1 MDREKAERNDVSGR
15 TKAKVKKD
23 LKWTPFIFF
32 FYRDVSRFFKV
43 KVQTILAPLVSQTL
57 YLIIFGVSLGRVVN
71 ISDQFSYLQFI
82 IPGLVAMSLINQS
95 FQNGSSSVFSMK
107 ITGEI
112 IDIKSTALNIQ
123 QIIFALAFSG
133 LMRGLI
139 VSLLTL
145 SLGEVFHF
153 YFEGAFLPLHSFV
166 YLIGFLL
173 VGGVVFAM
181 LGFSVG
187 IWSKTFDHI
196 GAFSGFVIL
205 PLIYL
210 GGVFFDLDT
219 LSPFWQKVS
228 VFNPLLY
235 FVNGVRYS
243 FLGVSDIPVFQS
255 FAFVFLSLFV
265 AYGLACLSAL
275 KGTFQRAF

>member
-1 MDREKAERNDVSGR
+1 M
-15 TKAKVKKD
+15 VKKD
-23 LKWTPFIFF
+23 LKWTPFVFF
-32 FYRDVSRFFKV
+32 FYRDVNRFFKV
-43 KVQTILAPLVSQTL
+43 KVQTILSPLISQAL
-57 YLIIFGVSLGRVVN
+57 YLVIFGVSLGKVVQ

-95 FQNGSSSVFSMK
+95 FQNGSSSIFSMK

-123 QIIFALAFSG
+123 QIIFGLAFSG
-133 LMRGLI
+133 LIRGLI

-145 SLGEVFHF
+145 SLGEIFHLF
-153 YFEGAFLPLHSFV
+153 FEGRFLPLQSFPWLMAF
-166 YLIGFLL
+166 LIL
-173 VGGVVFAM
+173 GGVVFAI

-196 GAFSGFVIL
+196 GAISGFVIL

-219 LSPFWQKVS
+219 LSPFWQTVS

-243 FLGVSDIPVFQS
+243 FLGVSDIPVVQ
-255 FAFVFLSLFV
+255 AFIVVFISLFGS
-265 AYGLACLSAL
+265 YGLACLSAY

>member
-1 MDREKAERNDVSGR
+1 MI
-15 TKAKVKKD
+15 KKN
-23 LKWTPFIFF
+23 LRWIPFF
-32 FYRDVSRFFKV
+32 FFLYRDVNRFLKV
-43 KVQTILAPLVSQTL
+43 KVQTILSPLISQAL
-57 YLIIFGVSLGRVVN
+57 YLIIFGVSLGKVVQ

-95 FQNGSSSVFSMK
+95 FQNGSSSIFSMK

-123 QIIFALAFSG
+123 QIIFGVAFSG
-133 LMRGLI
+133 LLRGLI

-145 SLGEVFHF
+145 SLGEFFHF
-153 YFEGAFLPLHSFV
+153 YFEGGFLPLNNALS
-166 YLIGFLL
+166 LIVFLIL
-173 VGGVVFAM
+173 GGIIFAM

-196 GAFSGFVIL
+196 GAIGSFVIL

-235 FVNGVRYS
+235 FVNGIRYS
-243 FLGVSDIPVFQS
+243 FLGVSDISVEVS
-255 FAFVFLSLFV
+255 FFVICLSLFIS
-265 AYGLACLSAL
+265 YLLAILSAW

>member
-1 MDREKAERNDVSGR
+1 M
-15 TKAKVKKD
+15 TKGMTVKKD
-23 LKWTPFIFF
+23 IKWTPFIFL

-43 KVQTILAPLVSQTL
+43 KVQTILSPLISQSL
-57 YLIIFGVSLGRVVN
+57 YLIIFGVSFGKLVQ

-82 IPGLVAMSLINQS
+82 IPGLTAMSLINQS
-95 FQNGSSSVFSMK
+95 FQNGSGSVFSMK

-112 IDIKSTALNIQ
+112 IDIKSTALNIH
-123 QIIFALAFSG
+123 QIIFALALSG
-133 LMRGLI
+133 LLRGLI
-139 VSLLTL
+139 VSFFTL
-145 SLGEVFHF
+145 CLGELFHF
-153 YFEGAFLPLHSFV
+153 YFEGSFLPLHSVFWLV
-166 YLIGFLL
+166 SFLII
-173 VGGVVFAM
+173 GGVVFAM
-181 LGFSVG
+181 LGFAVG
-187 IWSKTFDHI
+187 LWSKTFDHI

-243 FLGVSDIPVFQS
+243 FLGVSDISIWRS
-255 FAFVFLSLFV
+255 FIFVFLSLFGS
-265 AYGLACLSAL
+265 YGLARLSAL
-275 KGTFQRAF
+275 KGAFQRAY